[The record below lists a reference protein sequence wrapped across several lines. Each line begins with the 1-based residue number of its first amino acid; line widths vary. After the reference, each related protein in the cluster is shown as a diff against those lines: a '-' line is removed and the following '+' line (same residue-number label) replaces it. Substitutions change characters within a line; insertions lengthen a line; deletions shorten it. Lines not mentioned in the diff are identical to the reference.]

1 MLVLAS
7 MHAQKRLGTCGTC
20 VQIISHSIISHARVC
35 VCVCVCARARA
46 QTRLGTCACWR
57 IRRCADEGLG
67 CSGSLLTL

>member
-46 QTRLGTCACWR
+46 RRRVWAHAHAGAYAGVRTRGWGVV
-57 IRRCADEGLG
+57 GLF
-67 CSGSLLTL
+67 